1 MPESESEGTS
11 AEDTSGEAPSEGT
24 SGEAPSEGTS
34 GEAPSEG
41 TSSEAP
47 DEGTSSE
54 APDEGTTP
62 AASAEP
68 APSHHAPAPKRL
80 MRSRDDRVIA
90 GVCGG
95 LGEYLGVDAV
105 LIRIAALI
113 LLFAGG
119 AGFFLYVIGWIA
131 MPEAPVGAT
140 VAREATATAAPAA
153 PAERTT
159 GALVL
164 GLIFVVIGAFFLL
177 DKALPDFPEWGW
189 IWPVALIAVGAL
201 VILRARR

>member
-1 MPESESEGTS
+1 MSESPEGQ
-11 AEDTSGEAPSEGT
+11 APSET
-24 SGEAPSEGTS
+24 AASTEPSE
-34 GEAPSEG
+34 PS
-41 TSSEAP
+41 
-47 DEGTSSE
+47 
-54 APDEGTTP
+54 
-62 AASAEP
+62 P
-68 APSHHAPAPKRL
+68 APSPPPPTAQQPKRL

-119 AGFFLYVIGWIA
+119 AGFILYIIGWIA

-140 VAREATATAAPAA
+140 AAGAASPAAAPAA
-153 PAERTT
+153 TGERTG

-177 DKALPDFPEWGW
+177 DKALPDFPDWGW
-189 IWPVALIAVGAL
+189 VWPVALIAVGAL